1 MQAVARR
8 QGVERH
14 DVKRGIVYCVILVC
28 GALAA
33 TAQTNQPSRPPQPV
47 ELVMRIGECESR
59 VGTVEVV
66 VSAKAEP
73 AKSTLQ
79 IQCRLNG
86 VETTCEMDPT
96 NAVVVAQLVQGVT
109 SDMMN
114 GKQSAHQHKN
124 IEVDWFQLE
133 DRKLVEI
140 VFHQGDSTEGESTCR
155 LWLDSYNALS
165 LSRLIL
171 SGKAAADW
179 LEPKLVPLE

>member
-1 MQAVARR
+1 MVAVARSE
-8 QGVERH
+8 GVERH

-28 GALAA
+28 GTLAT

-47 ELVMRIGECESR
+47 ELVMKIGECESR
-59 VGTVEVV
+59 VGNVEVV
-66 VSAKAEP
+66 VSAKAET
-73 AKSTLQ
+73 AKSSIR
-79 IQCRLNG
+79 IQCHLNR
-86 VETTCEMDPT
+86 VETACEMDPS
-96 NAVVVAQLVQGVT
+96 NAMVVAQLIQSVT

-114 GKQSAHQHKN
+114 GKQSAGQHKN

-140 VFHQGDSTEGESTCR
+140 VFHKGDSTEGESTCR

-179 LEPKLVPLE
+179 LEPKLVPLQ

>member
-1 MQAVARR
+1 MQTVARR
-8 QGVERH
+8 QGAEKH
-14 DVKRGIVYCVILVC
+14 GVKRGIVYCVVLVC
-28 GALAA
+28 GALVA
-33 TAQTNQPSRPPQPV
+33 TAQTNPPSRPPQPV
-47 ELVMRIGECESR
+47 ELVMRIGACESR
-59 VGTVEVV
+59 VGNVDVV

-73 AKSTLQ
+73 AKSMIR

-86 VETTCEMDPT
+86 VETTCEIDPS
-96 NAVVVAQLVQGVT
+96 NAVVVAQLIQSVS
-109 SDMMN
+109 SDLMN
-114 GKQSAHQHKN
+114 GKQSAGKHKN
-124 IEVDWFQLE
+124 IEVDSFQLE

-179 LEPKLVPLE
+179 LEPKLVSLQ